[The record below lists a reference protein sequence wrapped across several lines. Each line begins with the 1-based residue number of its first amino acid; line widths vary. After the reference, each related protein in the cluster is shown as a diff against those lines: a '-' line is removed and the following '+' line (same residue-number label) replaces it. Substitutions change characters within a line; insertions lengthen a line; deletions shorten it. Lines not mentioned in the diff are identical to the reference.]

1 MSSRRQ
7 LKVAE
12 AIRKVVSTAISSEL
26 RDPRVG
32 LVTVLGVKVSGDLRH
47 AKVMVSVM
55 GDETGQNLTLRGLQS
70 AAGFLQAKIADR
82 IDMRYT
88 PKLTFELDTGVKKSV
103 AIARTLQEVLP
114 AEESSETE
122 NSAED
127 DSTTE
132 PDANPAEE

>member
-1 MSSRRQ
+1 MTSRRQ

-12 AIRKVVSTAISSEL
+12 AIRKVVSMAISSEL

-55 GDETGQNLTLRGLQS
+55 GDETGQHLTLKGLQS

-88 PKLTFELDTGVKKSV
+88 PKLTFELDSGVKKSV
-103 AIARTLQEVLP
+103 AVAKTLQEVLP
-114 AEESSETE
+114 PEPAEDTEADSAESTADSSEE
-122 NSAED
+122 
-127 DSTTE
+127 
-132 PDANPAEE
+132 